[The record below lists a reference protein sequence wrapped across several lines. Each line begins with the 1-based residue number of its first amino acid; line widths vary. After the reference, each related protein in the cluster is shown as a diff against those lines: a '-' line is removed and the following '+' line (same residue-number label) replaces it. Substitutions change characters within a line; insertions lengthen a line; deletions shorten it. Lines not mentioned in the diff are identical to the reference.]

1 MENGDNS
8 IFKEDIFEKDGSLW
22 ELSNGGSKGDEKLFN
37 EIEDSV
43 DIVNKR
49 EVESEIGDKVNIE
62 KL

>member
-8 IFKEDIFEKDGSLW
+8 IFKEDIFEKEGSLW
-22 ELSNGGSKGDEKLFN
+22 ELSNGGSKSDEKLFN

>member
-22 ELSNGGSKGDEKLFN
+22 ELGNGGSKGDEKLFN

-43 DIVNKR
+43 DGVNKR

>member
-22 ELSNGGSKGDEKLFN
+22 ELGNGGSKGDEKLFN
-37 EIEDSV
+37 SV

>member
-37 EIEDSV
+37 VIEDSV
-43 DIVNKR
+43 DSVNKR
-49 EVESEIGDKVNIE
+49 EVESEIGDKVNME
-62 KL
+62 KF

>member
-22 ELSNGGSKGDEKLFN
+22 ELSNVGSKGDEKLFN